1 MCTIIYRFVII
12 VIPLIRT
19 HVHVKAKSSNSPPFS
34 NVRYRKYN
42 VDIAAKI
49 GESNRNS
56 LHKQPSFLIEEIH
69 VKKKKKTF
77 VVKFFCNETQDT
89 LAVEQPRRFKIH
101 LRKRT
106 NPRTFAPGVWRILL
120 KRLKPDYS
128 LNFVIPVKRKIM
140 RPADELI

>member
-69 VKKKKKTF
+69 VKKKKNVRCKIFLQRNTGY
-77 VVKFFCNETQDT
+77 
-89 LAVEQPRRFKIH
+89 LGRRTTKKI
-101 LRKRT
+101 
-106 NPRTFAPGVWRILL
+106 
-120 KRLKPDYS
+120 
-128 LNFVIPVKRKIM
+128 
-140 RPADELI
+140 